1 MRAEMDRKK
10 KLAKKR
16 KAEQERLRRLAEEAE
31 QARIE
36 GAICL
41 LGFCFGEC
49 KQINDELCVCVC
61 ACVLLSAQ
69 RLSFSKNV
77 QVIGH
82 HGLCQP

>member
-1 MRAEMDRKK
+1 MSAEEKKAMRAEMDRKK

-61 ACVLLSAQ
+61 VLAYFCLPS
-69 RLSFSKNV
+69 
-77 QVIGH
+77 I
-82 HGLCQP
+82 